1 MKVPN
6 KDQSVFRKRGKMFSI
21 TGLVIIISLIALNI
35 TIITTADDLELML
48 VGTPTPTRSSN
59 SFLLEA
65 QALVGAG
72 NLGGAISAYEEAL
85 EFNPGN
91 VEALVELARLQ
102 VYYSRLLTPN
112 LGYEQLLR
120 AYDNIQK
127 AVELDPESS
136 NAQAILALVLDWLA
150 TNASTP
156 FEERE
161 SYLLEANQAATV
173 ALQLNNRNALALAFR
188 AEIQADLLRF
198 DQATQLA
205 QQAVALEP
213 NSMDTHRVYA
223 YILESTRYYS
233 QAIEE
238 YKAAAAIEPN
248 MTFLYI
254 SIGQN
259 YRQLQLYDQALEY
272 FDRAASINKSIGIQ
286 DPLPYLAIAKTY
298 TRQGQFFAAA
308 RNAEVALS
316 FDYTN
321 PDLYGQLGY
330 IRSQARN
337 FEGSIPMLECAVEG
351 CEVLYDEFFGVI
363 PQTDATEEQ
372 LLTLDR
378 IQVQGL
384 PLSNASVVYYYVY
397 SSMLAAF
404 GICDKA
410 TIFLDLLENEY
421 GGDPTIMSIV
431 QENRQVCRIFEEEAN
446 NN

>member
-1 MKVPN
+1 
-6 KDQSVFRKRGKMFSI
+6 MFTL
-21 TGLVIIISLIALNI
+21 TGAIIIVALVALNI
-35 TIITTADDLELML
+35 TIVTTADEFELML
-48 VGTPTPTRSSN
+48 MGTPTPTRTSN

-65 QALVGAG
+65 QALFGAG

-85 EFNPGN
+85 SFNPEN
-91 VEALVELARLQ
+91 IEALTELARLQ
-102 VYYSRLLTPN
+102 TYYSRLLTPN
-112 LGYEQLLR
+112 EGYDQLLN
-120 AYDNIQK
+120 AYENIQL
-127 AVELDPESS
+127 AAELAPEDS
-136 NAQAILALVLDWLA
+136 NVHAIRALVLDWLA
-150 TNASTP
+150 TSTSTP
-156 FEERE
+156 FEDRE
-161 SYLLEANQAATV
+161 GYLSDANSAATL
-173 ALQLNNRNALALAFR
+173 ALQLDNRNALALAFS
-188 AEIQADLLRF
+188 AEILADQLRF
-198 DQATQLA
+198 EQATQLA

-213 NSMDTHRVYA
+213 NSMDTHRVMA
-223 YILESTRYYS
+223 YVLESTRFYS

-272 FDRAASINKSIGIQ
+272 FDRAASINQTIGIE

-337 FEGSIPMLECAVEG
+337 FEGSIPMLECAVAG

-363 PQTDATEEQ
+363 PLVDASDEQ
-372 LLTLDR
+372 LINLDR
-378 IQVQGL
+378 IEVEGL
-384 PLSNASVVYYYVY
+384 PLNNASVIYYYVY

-404 GICDKA
+404 GRCEEADPY
-410 TIFLDLLENEY
+410 LDLLEREY
-421 GGDPTIMSIV
+421 GGDTTIMAIV
-431 QENRQVCRIFEEEAN
+431 DENRQVCQILQEEADS
-446 NN
+446 

>member
-1 MKVPN
+1 
-6 KDQSVFRKRGKMFSI
+6 MFTL
-21 TGLVIIISLIALNI
+21 TGAIIIVALVALNI
-35 TIITTADDLELML
+35 TIVTTADEFELML
-48 VGTPTPTRSSN
+48 MGTPTPTRTSN

-65 QALVGAG
+65 QALFGAG

-85 EFNPGN
+85 SFNPEN
-91 VEALVELARLQ
+91 IEALTELARLQ
-102 VYYSRLLTPN
+102 TYYSRLLTPN
-112 LGYEQLLR
+112 EGYDQLLN
-120 AYDNIQK
+120 AYENIQL
-127 AVELDPESS
+127 AAELAPEDS
-136 NAQAILALVLDWLA
+136 NVHAIRALVLDWLA
-150 TNASTP
+150 TSTSTP
-156 FEERE
+156 FEDRE
-161 SYLLEANQAATV
+161 GYLSDANSAATL
-173 ALQLNNRNALALAFR
+173 ALQLDNRNALALAFR
-188 AEIQADLLRF
+188 AEILADQLRF
-198 DQATQLA
+198 EQATQLA

-213 NSMDTHRVYA
+213 NSMDTHRVMA
-223 YILESTRYYS
+223 YVLESTRFYS

-272 FDRAASINKSIGIQ
+272 FDRAASINQTIGIE

-337 FEGSIPMLECAVEG
+337 FEGSIPMLECAVAG

-363 PQTDATEEQ
+363 PLVDASDEQ
-372 LLTLDR
+372 LINLDR
-378 IQVQGL
+378 IEVEGL
-384 PLSNASVVYYYVY
+384 PLNNASVIYYYVY

-404 GICDKA
+404 GRCEEADPY
-410 TIFLDLLENEY
+410 LDLLEREY
-421 GGDPTIMSIV
+421 GGDTTIMAIV
-431 QENRQVCRIFEEEAN
+431 DENRQVCQILQEEADS
-446 NN
+446 

>member
-1 MKVPN
+1 
-6 KDQSVFRKRGKMFSI
+6 
-21 TGLVIIISLIALNI
+21 
-35 TIITTADDLELML
+35 
-48 VGTPTPTRSSN
+48 
-59 SFLLEA
+59 LEA

-72 NLGGAISAYEEAL
+72 NLGGAISAYKEAL
-85 EFNPGN
+85 EFNPEN
-91 VEALVELARLQ
+91 VVALIELARLQ
-102 VYYSRLLTPN
+102 VYFSRLLTPN
-112 LGYEQLLR
+112 LGYGQLLE
-120 AYDNIQK
+120 AHDNIQL
-127 AVELDPESS
+127 AVEMDPESS
-136 NAQAILALVLDWLA
+136 DAQAIRALVLDWLA
-150 TNASTP
+150 TSTSTP
-156 FEERE
+156 FEDRE
-161 SYLLEANQAATV
+161 NYLLEANQAATI
-173 ALQLNNRNALALAFR
+173 ALQLDNRNALAIAFR
-188 AEIQADLLRF
+188 AEILADQLRF

-223 YILESTRYYS
+223 YVLESTRYYS

-238 YKAAAAIEPN
+238 YKAAAEIEPN

-259 YRQLQLYDQALEY
+259 YRQLKLYDQALE
-272 FDRAASINKSIGIQ
+272 FFARAASINKSIGIQ

-298 TRQGQFFAAA
+298 TRQGEFFAAA

-363 PQTDATEEQ
+363 PMLDATEEQ
-372 LLTLDR
+372 MQTLER

-384 PLSNASVVYYYVY
+384 PLNNGSVIYYYVY

-404 GICDKA
+404 GLCDQADK
-410 TIFLDLLENEY
+410 FLDLLEAEY
-421 GGDPTIMSIV
+421 SADPTIMAIV
-431 QENRQVCRIFEEEAN
+431 EENRQVCLIFEQDN
-446 NN
+446 KDN

>member
-6 KDQSVFRKRGKMFSI
+6 HDQSVFRKRGKIFSI
-21 TGLVIIISLIALNI
+21 TGLIIIFSLIILNI
-35 TIITTADDLELML
+35 TIVTTADDLELML
-48 VGTPTPTRSSN
+48 IGTPTPTRSSN
-59 SFLLEA
+59 SYLLEA
-65 QALVGAG
+65 QALAGAG
-72 NLGGAISAYEEAL
+72 NLGGAISSYKEAL
-85 EFNPGN
+85 AFNPEN
-91 VEALVELARLQ
+91 VVALTEMSRLQ

-112 LGYEQLLR
+112 LGYTQLQEALE
-120 AYDNIQK
+120 NIQT
-127 AVELDPESS
+127 AVEMDPESS
-136 NAQAILALVLDWLA
+136 DAQAIRALVLDWLA

-156 FEERE
+156 FEDRE
-161 SYLLEANQAATV
+161 SYLLEANQAATQ
-173 ALQLNNRNALALAFR
+173 ALQLDNSNALALAFR
-188 AEIQADLLRF
+188 AEILADQLRF

-205 QQAVALEP
+205 EQAVALEP

-223 YILESTRYYS
+223 YVLESTRYYS

-238 YKAAAAIEPN
+238 YKAAAAVEPN

-259 YRQLQLYDQALEY
+259 YRQLQLYDQALQY

-298 TRQGQFFAAA
+298 TRQGEFFAAA

-351 CEVLYDEFFGVI
+351 CEILYDEVFGVI
-363 PQTDATEEQ
+363 PLVDATEEQ
-372 LLTLDR
+372 LQTLER

-384 PLSNASVVYYYVY
+384 PLNNGSVVYYYVY

-404 GICDKA
+404 GLCDKA
-410 TIFLDLLENEY
+410 TVFMDELEAEY
-421 GGDPTIMSIV
+421 GGDNTIMAIV
-431 QENRQVCRIFEEEAN
+431 DENRQVCQIFAQEQSN
-446 NN
+446 N

>member
-1 MKVPN
+1 M
-6 KDQSVFRKRGKMFSI
+6 
-21 TGLVIIISLIALNI
+21 LI
-35 TIITTADDLELML
+35 
-48 VGTPTPTRSSN
+48 GTPTPTRSSN
-59 SFLLEA
+59 SYLLEA

-72 NLGGAISAYEEAL
+72 NLGGAIASYEEAL
-85 EFNPGN
+85 EFNPEN
-91 VEALVELARLQ
+91 VVALIELARLQ

-112 LGYEQLLR
+112 LGYDQLLA
-120 AYDNIQK
+120 AYDNIQR
-127 AVELDPESS
+127 AVEMDPESS
-136 NAQAILALVLDWLA
+136 DAQAILSLVLDWLA
-150 TNASTP
+150 TNTTTP
-156 FEERE
+156 FEDRE
-161 SYLLEANQAATV
+161 SYLLEASQAATL
-173 ALQLNNRNALALAFR
+173 ALQLDNRNALALAFR
-188 AEIQADLLRF
+188 AEILADQLRF

-205 QQAVALEP
+205 EQAVALEP

-223 YILESTRYYS
+223 YVLESTRYYS

-238 YKAAAAIEPN
+238 YQAAAEIEPN

-259 YRQLQLYDQALEY
+259 YRQLQLYGQALEY

-363 PQTDATEEQ
+363 PQVDATEEQ
-372 LLTLDR
+372 IQTLEH
-378 IQVQGL
+378 IEVEGL
-384 PLSNASVVYYYVY
+384 PLNNASVIYYYVY

-404 GICDKA
+404 GLCEKA
-410 TIFLDLLENEY
+410 NVFLDLLETEY
-421 GGDPTIMSIV
+421 GGDPTIMAIV
-431 QENRQVCRIFEEEAN
+431 EENRQVCLIFEQDQGN
-446 NN
+446 N